1 MNSTAVGG
9 KSEQKVGSRRRYPAD
24 SLWQQQWLGFPRATT
39 KGACSAGKFVDCHPA
54 AVLTRRA
61 PVLTPT
67 IAPATFATVAAAG
80 SHLRGAPSKTSDNS
94 RSRLS
99 ITPRHPRPRAPSL
112 TPRHT
117 PHAPGT
123 RSKRMDLNDVTA
135 KAAANVSEAG
145 QKHLYP
151 PPADLA
157 ANAHVKSL
165 DEYKAMYD
173 QSINDPETF
182 FGDMA
187 RQFHWEKPFDSVG
200 PIYNFDMSK
209 GPIKIDWFQGGTTN
223 ICYNALDRHV
233 AAGAG
238 DSVAILW
245 EGNSPDEQAS
255 YTYHDVLDEVKK
267 FANVLKSKGVKKGDT
282 VTLYMPMVVE
292 LAFACL
298 ACARIGAVHS
308 VVFGGFSPE
317 AIRGRMADAQSKVV
331 VTCDAVMR
339 GAKPVQLKTQIDA
352 ALEVSFYHPTQTQIP
367 NHRPNGNY

>member
-1 MNSTAVGG
+1 
-9 KSEQKVGSRRRYPAD
+9 
-24 SLWQQQWLGFPRATT
+24 
-39 KGACSAGKFVDCHPA
+39 
-54 AVLTRRA
+54 
-61 PVLTPT
+61 
-67 IAPATFATVAAAG
+67 
-80 SHLRGAPSKTSDNS
+80 
-94 RSRLS
+94 
-99 ITPRHPRPRAPSL
+99 
-112 TPRHT
+112 
-117 PHAPGT
+117 
-123 RSKRMDLNDVTA
+123 MDLNDVTA

-292 LAFACL
+292 LGKFFFILVWEIKLTSCFVNSVCL
-298 ACARIGAVHS
+298 FGLCSHRGGSLRGVRRVQPRGYPGPDGGRAEQGCRDVRRGDARRQAGA
-308 VVFGGFSPE
+308 
-317 AIRGRMADAQSKVV
+317 AQDPDRRRAGVGQ
-331 VTCDAVMR
+331 R
-339 GAKPVQLKTQIDA
+339 
-352 ALEVSFYHPTQTQIP
+352 
-367 NHRPNGNY
+367 

>member
-1 MNSTAVGG
+1 
-9 KSEQKVGSRRRYPAD
+9 
-24 SLWQQQWLGFPRATT
+24 
-39 KGACSAGKFVDCHPA
+39 
-54 AVLTRRA
+54 
-61 PVLTPT
+61 
-67 IAPATFATVAAAG
+67 
-80 SHLRGAPSKTSDNS
+80 
-94 RSRLS
+94 
-99 ITPRHPRPRAPSL
+99 
-112 TPRHT
+112 
-117 PHAPGT
+117 
-123 RSKRMDLNDVTA
+123 
-135 KAAANVSEAG
+135 
-145 QKHLYP
+145 
-151 PPADLA
+151 
-157 ANAHVKSL
+157 
-165 DEYKAMYD
+165 
-173 QSINDPETF
+173 
-182 FGDMA
+182 MA

-308 VVFGGFSPE
+308 VVFGRVQPRGYPGPDGGRAEQGCRDVRRGDARRQAGAAQDPDRRRAGGEFFSVP
-317 AIRGRMADAQSKVV
+317 SV
-331 VTCDAVMR
+331 
-339 GAKPVQLKTQIDA
+339 LK
-352 ALEVSFYHPTQTQIP
+352 YP
-367 NHRPNGNY
+367 NHHPNGNY

>member
-1 MNSTAVGG
+1 
-9 KSEQKVGSRRRYPAD
+9 
-24 SLWQQQWLGFPRATT
+24 
-39 KGACSAGKFVDCHPA
+39 
-54 AVLTRRA
+54 
-61 PVLTPT
+61 
-67 IAPATFATVAAAG
+67 
-80 SHLRGAPSKTSDNS
+80 
-94 RSRLS
+94 
-99 ITPRHPRPRAPSL
+99 
-112 TPRHT
+112 
-117 PHAPGT
+117 
-123 RSKRMDLNDVTA
+123 MDLSDVTA

-255 YTYHDVLDEVKK
+255 YTYNDVLEKVKK

-292 LAFACL
+292 LGKFFLILVWEIILTSCFVNSVCL
-298 ACARIGAVHS
+298 FGLRSHRGGSLRGVRRVQPRGYPGPDGGRAEQGCRDVRRGDARRQAGAAQDPDRRRAGVGQRRFHRR
-308 VVFGGFSPE
+308 VRRRVQTP
-317 AIRGRMADAQSKVV
+317 RGR
-331 VTCDAVMR
+331 
-339 GAKPVQLKTQIDA
+339 
-352 ALEVSFYHPTQTQIP
+352 VSD
-367 NHRPNGNY
+367 G